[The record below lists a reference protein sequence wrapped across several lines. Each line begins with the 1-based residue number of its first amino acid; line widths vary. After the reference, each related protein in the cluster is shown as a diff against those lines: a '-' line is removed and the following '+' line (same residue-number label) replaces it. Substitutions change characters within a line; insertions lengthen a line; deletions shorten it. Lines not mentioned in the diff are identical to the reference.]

1 MVKAPKVDEVE
12 ELEVPNLKVDE
23 PKADIRLSLDW
34 DEDDADA
41 VEYIKQKVHE
51 AVDSRFPQMDRIEH
65 ELYDKTL
72 VPNPPGEPRGYQ
84 MYPDGSYIRDWS
96 RVSLSDLRTFILAA
110 SAEAYFASDAQVD
123 ALAEAAFAKYDYD
136 DAYDNAYSSQLSGTI
151 GDKTARAKRR
161 TQKQRWLALFKTL
174 YKKCLDEKVDKL
186 ETHRR
191 SAERIYSEMGKAE
204 ERAYLA
210 ARSR

>member
-1 MVKAPKVDEVE
+1 MAKEAPDVENVLEPEVE
-12 ELEVPNLKVDE
+12 QVHVFE
-23 PKADIRLSLDW
+23 PKADVRLSLEW

-41 VEYIKQKVHE
+41 VEYIKLKVHE
-51 AVDSRFPQMDRIEH
+51 AVDNRFPQMDRIER

-72 VPNPPGEPRGYQ
+72 VPIPGGGYR
-84 MYPDGSYIRDWS
+84 MYPDGTYMRDWS
-96 RVSLSDLRTFILAA
+96 QVTQEDLRSFVLAA

-136 DAYDNAYSSQLSGTI
+136 DAYDQAYSAQLSGTI

-174 YKKCLDEKVDKL
+174 YRKCLDEKVEKL

-191 SAERIYSEMGKAE
+191 SIERMCIEMGKQAE
-204 ERAYLA
+204 REYYAS
-210 ARSR
+210 RSR